1 MDPSRVGLNAK
12 TSADFLSAAGV
23 EAAYLQLASV
33 VLQGAAIVG
42 GKANSSA
49 ATATLYLGLVKALA
63 ALGIY
68 VRAHVYVEPITWTRI
83 YGYCII
89 THRTWGG
96 QYVENILWTFNDAV
110 RYACSFLLPVL
121 SHED

>member
-1 MDPSRVGLNAK
+1 MKETSCTHDPRALAI
-12 TSADFLSAAGV
+12 AAGRP
-23 EAAYLQLASV
+23 ASLTHKTLAK
-33 VLQGAAIVG
+33 L
-42 GKANSSA
+42 
-49 ATATLYLGLVKALA
+49 LLVKALA

-96 QYVENILWTFNDAV
+96 QYVENIHWTFNDAV